1 VATLPPTG
9 AGLRGV
15 AGSPALF
22 VATFLASGS
31 TNLELTSP
39 LVWAMVAISVA
50 GSIVTFSFLVYA
62 IWKFRDP
69 KVKNRRYG

>member
-9 AGLRGV
+9 VGLRGV
-15 AGSPALF
+15 TGSPSLF
-22 VATFLASGS
+22 VAALIASGS
-31 TNLELTSP
+31 TNLELTNP

-50 GSIVTFSFLVYA
+50 GSIVTFAFLVYA

-69 KVKNRRYG
+69 KVKHRRYG